1 MSMVVVGIIG
11 GVGSLATGIL
21 GMSSANDRERK
32 AAQQK
37 AFYTAQ
43 LSALEKN
50 RQKIINPYEGIK
62 DLSSMLSNPYAN
74 LGVATKAA
82 EFEAEQV
89 DLSLANTLD
98 ALKETGASAGGATAL
113 ANAALKSKQGVS
125 ASLEQQE
132 AQNEK
137 LRAQGQSELQQMKM
151 AEAQRIQQAEAAG
164 KQFVFSATEG
174 REQQQID
181 RTAALMSG
189 AEMQQGQAQAD
200 YTGALTG
207 MLGGITSTIGS
218 MASSGAFNANT
229 NTTNPFS
236 ANKWSKQ

>member
-1 MSMVVVGIIG
+1 MSMVVVGIVG
-11 GVGSLATGIL
+11 GVSSIATGIL
-21 GMSSANDRERK
+21 GMSSANDRSRK
-32 AAQQK
+32 AAREK
-37 AFYTAQ
+37 AFYSAQ

-50 RQKIINPYEGIK
+50 RQAIINPYEGIK

-113 ANAALKSKQGVS
+113 ANAALKSKQGIS

-151 AEAQRIQQAEAAG
+151 AEAQRLQQAEVAG
-164 KQFVFSATEG
+164 KQFVFATKEG

-189 AEMQQGQAQAD
+189 AAMQQGQAQAD

-207 MLGGITSTIGS
+207 MIGGITSTIGS
-218 MASSGAFNANT
+218 MASSGAFKKGA
-229 NTTNPFS
+229 TTTTTGV
-236 ANKWSKQ
+236 

>member
-1 MSMVVVGIIG
+1 MSMVVVGIVG
-11 GVGSLATGIL
+11 GVSSIATGIL
-21 GMSSANDRERK
+21 GMSSANDRSRK
-32 AAQQK
+32 AAREK
-37 AFYTAQ
+37 AFYSAQ

-50 RQKIINPYEGIK
+50 RQAIINPYEGIK

-113 ANAALKSKQGVS
+113 ANAALKSKQGIS

-137 LRAQGQSELQQMKM
+137 LRAQGQFELQQMKM
-151 AEAQRIQQAEAAG
+151 AEAQRLQQAEVAG
-164 KQFVFSATEG
+164 KQFVFATKEG

-189 AEMQQGQAQAD
+189 AAMQQGQAQAD

-207 MLGGITSTIGS
+207 MIGGITSTIGS
-218 MASSGAFNANT
+218 MASSGAFKKGA
-229 NTTNPFS
+229 TTTTTTTTGG
-236 ANKWSKQ
+236 